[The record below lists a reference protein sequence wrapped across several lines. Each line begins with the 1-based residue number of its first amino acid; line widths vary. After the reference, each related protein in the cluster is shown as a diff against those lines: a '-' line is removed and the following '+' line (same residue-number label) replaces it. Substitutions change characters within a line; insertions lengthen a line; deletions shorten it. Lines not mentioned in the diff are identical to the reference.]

1 MSKFYDYKSD
11 SEVSFDLS
19 SKTIDDEWTNVF
31 NKLVFQPVEYT
42 YLINKYQNEYF
53 KDQYINLSSVIYFKD
68 TPVGIWPLNL
78 DIKKKQVKTYLM
90 ILTQMI
96 LRVLG

>member
-53 KDQYINLSSVIYFKD
+53 KDQYINF
-68 TPVGIWPLNL
+68 
-78 DIKKKQVKTYLM
+78 
-90 ILTQMI
+90 
-96 LRVLG
+96 